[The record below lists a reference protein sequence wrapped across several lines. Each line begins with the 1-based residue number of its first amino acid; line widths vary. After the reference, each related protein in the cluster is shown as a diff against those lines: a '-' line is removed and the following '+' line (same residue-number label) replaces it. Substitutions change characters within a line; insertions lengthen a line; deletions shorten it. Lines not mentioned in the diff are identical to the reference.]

1 METVTVSIRM
11 EKDLKD
17 RFEKFCHNVGLSMN
31 SAFCVFAA
39 KAAREN
45 CIPFEVSLDIPNAET
60 LEAFHEVE
68 LMEADP
74 TLGKTYTDV
83 DQMFQELL
91 SDA

>member
-17 RFEKFCHNVGLSMN
+17 KFEKFCRNVGLSMN

-60 LEAFHEVE
+60 IEAIEEVQR
-68 LMEADP
+68 MKADP

-91 SDA
+91 SDV